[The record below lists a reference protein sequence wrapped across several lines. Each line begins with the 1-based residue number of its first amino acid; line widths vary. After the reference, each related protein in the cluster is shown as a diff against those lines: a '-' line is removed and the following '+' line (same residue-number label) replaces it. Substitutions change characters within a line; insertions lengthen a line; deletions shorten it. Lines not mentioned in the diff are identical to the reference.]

1 MGRIRWK
8 RAGEQNREPALRKRG
23 RPDKKNNPQ
32 LIEMVEQALSAASQP
47 SSRLS
52 WDPQDQEW
60 KIVSTLMQDKKS
72 IWQQG
77 SEIRASLG
85 LSTFW
90 RLAKKHLRHFKE
102 ADSINDYCIYCYDL
116 KKKVLPQVKDLLAT
130 VHSELT
136 AIMPNYFAKWDAF
149 EGHDSL
155 LEKPGLH
162 LRQLRHFVEHHSAQ
176 EACRRHRHTSWP
188 CGLGCLRNRRSG
200 FPQRNRV
207 TLFAKEADMC
217 VQLEAM
223 SKLLDSYLFHR
234 SANEFQKPVLT
245 NLLVEPP
252 AGTVVVLSDF
262 KELFT
267 LPVRSTQTGEEFF
280 ANARMEISIFGS
292 VVSERRRDGTVEWTR
307 VLILSDIL
315 DHTSC
320 RASQCIDQALR
331 QRRGTNP
338 VDTIHL
344 LSDAGPHFRSYEAL
358 HHYCCVLPVQHQ
370 ARVCVHY
377 GVEKHFKS
385 EADRLFAIF
394 ERNVKDAR
402 KQGTDLV
409 EIADLCKFLAD
420 KNQAARSADATAPLL
435 VIINDVGSQKKPA
448 NERYRLQAN
457 KFHITRTYCLSSA
470 PVAQGPSRLGVKVFN
485 HVFSNMVAAT
495 NLTSDLELLPSKDSA
510 PAYRRGFW
518 SETGRERW
526 DHDVRPLGLH
536 EETTLTRRQ
545 SDQSHL
551 LPDGANLRF
560 TGVPDAHCLIEKRKQ
575 RAEKQ
580 TQRAVAQKKA
590 AMNPGSESSDSSS
603 GSDSSSSSTS
613 SSQN

>member
-1 MGRIRWK
+1 M
-8 RAGEQNREPALRKRG
+8 
-23 RPDKKNNPQ
+23 
-32 LIEMVEQALSAASQP
+32 
-47 SSRLS
+47 
-52 WDPQDQEW
+52 
-60 KIVSTLMQDKKS
+60 
-72 IWQQG
+72 
-77 SEIRASLG
+77 
-85 LSTFW
+85 
-90 RLAKKHLRHFKE
+90 
-102 ADSINDYCIYCYDL
+102 
-116 KKKVLPQVKDLLAT
+116 KDLLAT

-136 AIMPNYFAKWDAF
+136 AIMPNYFATWDAF

-280 ANARMEISIFGS
+280 ANARIEISIFGS

-394 ERNVKDAR
+394 ERYVKDAR

-409 EIADLCKFLAD
+409 EIADLCKFLAG

-448 NERYRLQAN
+448 NERYRLQAK

-575 RAEKQ
+575 WAEKQ
-580 TQRAVAQKKA
+580 KQRAVAQKKA